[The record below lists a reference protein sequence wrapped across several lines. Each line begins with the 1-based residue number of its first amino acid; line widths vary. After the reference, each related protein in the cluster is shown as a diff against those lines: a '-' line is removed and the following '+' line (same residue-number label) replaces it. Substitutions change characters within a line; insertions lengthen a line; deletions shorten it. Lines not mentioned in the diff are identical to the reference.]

1 MLAKIQR
8 KMKAALLMP
17 QAFRKLEGD
26 KTKAM
31 RDLRLYPSNRTMP
44 APLNRPSV
52 EDRNVPKGICE
63 NKTKQKNQAP
73 SCLDKDPLKEENE
86 SSSYCLSTGSNV
98 CKKTLSHSWDQSFP
112 GHPHLLGKTGILCG
126 AIYGHFNSS
135 STHLKA

>member
-17 QAFRKLEGD
+17 QAFRNLEGD

-63 NKTKQKNQAP
+63 NKTKQKIR
-73 SCLDKDPLKEENE
+73 
-86 SSSYCLSTGSNV
+86 
-98 CKKTLSHSWDQSFP
+98 
-112 GHPHLLGKTGILCG
+112 HPPAWIKIL
-126 AIYGHFNSS
+126 
-135 STHLKA
+135 